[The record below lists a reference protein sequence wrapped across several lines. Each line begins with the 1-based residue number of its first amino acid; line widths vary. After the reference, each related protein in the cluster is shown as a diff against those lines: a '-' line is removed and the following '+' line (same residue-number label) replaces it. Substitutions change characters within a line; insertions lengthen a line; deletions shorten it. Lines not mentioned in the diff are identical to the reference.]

1 MQNIN
6 LLLKMKIN
14 EITTLLEEI
23 ALLAYVE
30 NFDNVGLL
38 VRNTNE
44 TTTVILVFHDVLEFI
59 N

>member
-1 MQNIN
+1 
-6 LLLKMKIN
+6 MKIN